1 MQGIDTGMVNM
12 CRGLISDARN
22 IAGKDPAAK
31 SVLEVMLLYPG
42 FHAVALHRTANFFFR
57 HRLIFIARLISQT
70 NRFITGIEI
79 HPGAKIGRGLFIDHG
94 MGIVMGETA
103 EIGDNCTIYHGV
115 TLGGTGKE
123 TGKRHPTIG
132 NNVLIGA
139 GAIVLGP
146 VNIGDNAMIGAGSV
160 VMEDVEA
167 NTTVTGTKARAVKRD
182 GKRLAPSDD
191 LDQIH
196 MPDPVCQEIC
206 RLQTRLDKLEQ
217 QLKNQPERKTG
228 Q

>member
-103 EIGDNCTIYHGV
+103 EIGDNCTIGRKV
-115 TLGGTGKE
+115 KL
-123 TGKRHPTIG
+123 IG
-132 NNVLIGA
+132 PVVIGA
-139 GAIVLGP
+139 GCEISREAVIEESIIWQNTRVGQHVNLKGSIVADNCNLNANSTIEDSVLGSN
-146 VNIGDNAMIGAGSV
+146 VTV
-160 VMEDVEA
+160 VS
-167 NTTVTGTKARAVKRD
+167 G
-182 GKRLAPSDD
+182 G
-191 LDQIH
+191 
-196 MPDPVCQEIC
+196 
-206 RLQTRLDKLEQ
+206 KLEPGS
-217 QLKNQPERKTG
+217 KIWPGEIVGGDT
-228 Q
+228 